1 MSGRARVAVGLFLV
15 AMSLAAGSATPARN
29 ASAPARTPAAAAAP
43 ASAAAPAAAAASAP
57 VEFIG
62 TLEVGATYV
71 AEMAFDTRALHIWR
85 PVKEVRVAKNVAWT
99 IDWSNI
105 DQFPQLKSAATQAR
119 PQQFRFRVVKN
130 DVVSGSPVM
139 PWMSTYRC
147 EILAV
152 EPVAVAGPSKAA
164 PKKR

>member
-1 MSGRARVAVGLFLV
+1 MRGGARFAAG
-15 AMSLAAGSATPARN
+15 ACLAALAMAAVAATPART
-29 ASAPARTPAAAAAP
+29 ASAPAVAK
-43 ASAAAPAAAAASAP
+43 AAAPAASTAPAAASAP
-57 VEFIG
+57 VEFNGLLEAG
-62 TLEVGATYV
+62 TTYL
-71 AEMAFDTRALHIWR
+71 AEMTYDTRALRTWR

-99 IDWSNI
+99 IDWTNL
-105 DQFPQLKSAATQAR
+105 DRFPQLKTAATQAK
-119 PQQFRFRVVKN
+119 PQRFRFTVIKN

-152 EPVAVAGPSKAA
+152 EPVAVAGPSTPP